1 MEKKITSPKVKKGA
15 VREFSVGDASL
26 RKEKKKLNSKRI
38 LYGFY
43 TAVCFILV
51 FAIAGAVGYLLANGI
66 TAESQ
71 RIFMNRAAY
80 KNNAASITA
89 DFSASQNFLYA
100 QWWYMPILYAAAVIL
115 VLALTGKNRI
125 YHLVGFGFASAGAL
139 FLTFYLSLRSL
150 TGLGYYYSIFREI
163 FYPVMRVLACAPIFI
178 GILVLAA
185 KMLRYKH
192 LVKKGVIIEDEGYL
206 PSQQAG
212 DNA

>member
-1 MEKKITSPKVKKGA
+1 MGKKITSPKVKKGA

-139 FLTFYLSLRSL
+139 FLTFYLSLRSVLGTQLWSAMLIPHSSFL
-150 TGLGYYYSIFREI
+150 TYSAIASSISFTSSPNI
-163 FYPVMRVLACAPIFI
+163 ASASLI
-178 GILVLAA
+178 G
-185 KMLRYKH
+185 
-192 LVKKGVIIEDEGYL
+192 
-206 PSQQAG
+206 
-212 DNA
+212 